1 MPYYDFRCPTCGAT
15 REISMSYGENVHPVC
30 CDESME
36 RVYSPVGVI
45 FKGSGFY
52 ANDKSK
58 P

>member
-1 MPYYDFRCPTCGAT
+1 MPYYDFKCSTCGYE
-15 REISMSYGENVHPVC
+15 RELWMSYEESIHPFC

-36 RVYSPVGVI
+36 RVYGAVGII

-52 ANDKSK
+52 TNDKSK